1 MMEDEKMNNISPK
14 KYYQKAFEEL
24 LQEIK
29 ENTKQAQKII
39 KLKKKQKLRKNFFCW
54 PIIYN

>member
-1 MMEDEKMNNISPK
+1 MNNISPK
-14 KYYQKAFEEL
+14 EYYQKAFEEL

-39 KLKKKQKLRKNFFCW
+39 KLKKK
-54 PIIYN
+54 

>member
-39 KLKKKQKLRKNFFCW
+39 KLKKK
-54 PIIYN
+54 